1 MDEYKKT
8 EVEKWIK
15 KALSDYHSA
24 LKLMDGDKKILDTA
38 IYHCQQAAEK
48 ILKSFLVYQNI
59 KFENVPVGIC
69 RECGERIFKGEVLQK
84 LEELS
89 QDRKNFIREL
99 SLPVAEY
106 D

>member
-1 MDEYKKT
+1 MIYGKCECGG
-8 EVEKWIK
+8 EIVEKRITYFRRFK
-15 KALSDYHSA
+15 
-24 LKLMDGDKKILDTA
+24 GRPF
-38 IYHCQQAAEK
+38 E
-48 ILKSFLVYQNI
+48 
-59 KFENVPVGIC
+59 FENVPVGIC

-89 QDRKNFIREL
+89 RDRKNFIREL